1 MHYKENKQVGI
12 CQSFIC
18 QKFLIENSPKFFSRL
33 NIRVIRYMAL
43 INPDRVYIWLFGN
56 LQHRRSNKLNVG
68 GLKQCSRFLKQEI
81 WGHIGLCRQK
91 L

>member
-1 MHYKENKQVGI
+1 
-12 CQSFIC
+12 
-18 QKFLIENSPKFFSRL
+18 
-33 NIRVIRYMAL
+33 MAL

-56 LQHRRSNKLNVG
+56 LQHRRSNKLNLG